1 MDILN
6 DEFARLLKNSGW
18 KQSEAAKQLELSPAV
33 ITRYLN
39 NDTHPSLTVLKL
51 FKMLIGDMQPLPG
64 TVPMT
69 PMNGEL
75 EPPLDA
81 VERQL
86 IGQLRQLPDRERVR
100 VVQGFCTVLG
110 ALDRKPVVVEPKRVR
125 PRAVKSAKR

>member
-6 DEFARLLKNSGW
+6 DEFARLLANSGW
-18 KQSEAAKQLELSPAV
+18 KQSEAARQLELSPAV

-51 FKMLIGDMQPLPG
+51 FKLLIGDMQPLPG
-64 TVPMT
+64 LTVQPEQ
-69 PMNGEL
+69 NGTL

-86 IGQLRQLPDRERVR
+86 IGQLRQLPERERVR
-100 VVQGFCTVLG
+100 VVQGFSTVLG
-110 ALDRKPVVVEPKRVR
+110 ALDRKPVVAVPKRVR
-125 PRAVKSAKR
+125 VKKVKAA